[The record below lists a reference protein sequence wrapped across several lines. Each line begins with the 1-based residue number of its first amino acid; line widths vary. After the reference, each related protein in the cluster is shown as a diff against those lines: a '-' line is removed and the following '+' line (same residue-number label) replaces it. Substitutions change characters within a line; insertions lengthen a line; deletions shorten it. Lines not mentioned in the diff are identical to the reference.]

1 MRILFISRR
10 MLVSLSLFGVVAC
23 LVGVMKLLGGSPT
36 VTAWVSAGLGVGQ
49 APLFLAGNP
58 QNQAVSL
65 LVQLGEECDEQQL
78 GQMLHILAD
87 NSAKATFFVPGRLV
101 EQQPELLK
109 SILAGGHQL
118 GCCGWDDTSP
128 AALSLAENRAAL
140 ERACA
145 LIEQAGGER
154 PTVYLPPF
162 GVTETDIRQA
172 AAEAGLVFVLGGVD
186 SGDWQA
192 AAPEEIIAAVLAR
205 AEAGSFI
212 SLHLGENTLT
222 ALDTLL
228 RELAA
233 QDLAFCTVS
242 ENLPG
247 VQSEAENGMTS
258 AEEQAK

>member
-23 LVGVMKLLGGSPT
+23 LVGVLKLLGGSPT
-36 VTAWVSAGLGVGQ
+36 VTAWVSAGLEAGQ

-58 QNQAVSL
+58 QHQAVSL

-87 NSAKATFFVPGRLV
+87 NSAKATFFVPGKLA
-101 EQQPELLK
+101 EQQPQLLK

-118 GCCGWDDTSP
+118 GCCGWDETSP
-128 AALSLAENRAAL
+128 AELSLAENRAAL

-145 LIEQAGGER
+145 QIEQAGGVR
-154 PTVYLPPF
+154 PAVYLPPF
-162 GVTETDIRQA
+162 GVTEADIRRA

-192 AAPEEIIAAVLAR
+192 AAPEEIIAAVLAE
-205 AEAGSFI
+205 AEAGSFV
-212 SLHLGENTLT
+212 SLHLAENTLT

-228 RELAA
+228 CELAA
-233 QDLAFCTVS
+233 QDLGFCTVS
-242 ENLPG
+242 ENLLG
-247 VQSEAENGMTS
+247 VEAES
-258 AEEQAK
+258 EEAEAQAR

>member
-1 MRILFISRR
+1 MRILFVSRR
-10 MLVSLSLFGVVAC
+10 MLVNLSLLGVVVC
-23 LVGVMKLLGGSPT
+23 LVGVLKLLGGSPT
-36 VTAWVSAGLGVGQ
+36 VTAWVSAGLEAGQ

-65 LVQLGEECDEQQL
+65 LVQLGAECDEQQL

-87 NSAKATFFVPGRLV
+87 NSAKATFFVPGQLA
-101 EQQPELLK
+101 EKQPELLK

-118 GCCGWDDTSP
+118 GCCGYDDTNP
-128 AALSLAENRAAL
+128 AQLSLEENRAAL

-154 PTVYLPPF
+154 PSVYLPPC
-162 GVTETDIRQA
+162 GVTEADIRRA
-172 AAEAGLVFVLGGVD
+172 VAEAGLVFVLGGVD

-192 AAPEEIIAAVLAR
+192 AEPEEIIAAVLAK

-228 RELAA
+228 QELAA
-233 QDLAFCTVS
+233 QDLGFCTVS
-242 ENLPG
+242 ENLLG
-247 VQSEAENGMTS
+247 VQADAGQPEAE
-258 AEEQAK
+258 EPAK